1 MPSPLAIVP
10 RADDAGLNEGTN
22 EGICQ
27 AVLTGIARNVSV
39 LAAGPAL
46 DDAAE
51 RLRDLDVCIGFH
63 ACLNA
68 EWIEPRWPAL
78 TKGLG
83 LADAAGMLPSTP
95 AELGALNPSPE
106 VVIAEMT
113 AQLDRLR
120 RTGLTVSYMDEH
132 MVFSH
137 VLPGLCPALEDFA
150 KREGLIYRMDLPG
163 LPRAAGEETF
173 HQSDHAGR
181 FLARLKSAPSG
192 TWLVVSHPALDSA
205 DMQRICLPGLA
216 PGDTAR
222 DRVQQARV
230 FTHPDVAS
238 FCQAHSIH
246 LLRYDELSA

>member
-1 MPSPLAIVP
+1 MTASLAIVP

-22 EGICQ
+22 EGIRQ

-68 EWIEPRWPAL
+68 EWVEPRWPAL
-78 TKGLG
+78 TKGPG
-83 LADAAGMLPSTP
+83 LADTAGMLPASL

-106 VVIAEMT
+106 AVFAEMA

-120 RTGLTVSYMDEH
+120 RTGLAVSYMDEH

-137 VLPGLCPALEDFA
+137 VLPGIRPALVDFA

-173 HQSDHAGR
+173 HKSDRAGR
-181 FLARLKSAPSG
+181 FLAQLRSAPSG
-192 TWLVVSHPALDSA
+192 TWLVVSHPALGSA
-205 DMQRICLPGLA
+205 DMQKICLPGQA
-216 PGDTAR
+216 PGDTAE
-222 DRVQQARV
+222 DRVQQALV
-230 FTHPDVAS
+230 FTHPDVVS
-238 FCQAHSIH
+238 FCQAHSIR
-246 LLRYDELSA
+246 LLRYDELPG